1 MAPLLPSTRLVA
13 CPACREHV
21 KTDAAACPHCGAA
34 LPSVNRLGFASAAIV
49 GLALSG
55 CPDKDTMTTAEPEYG
70 VATTEPLASTGND
83 TEPGTGTG
91 TGTSMTAGTGTMS
104 GTGTTMEPQP
114 DYGTATFEPEY
125 GVPTTDATTSTG
137 TSTSTGTTTMGTGG
151 EPEYGVPETSSEPD
165 YGVPGT
171 TGG

>member
-1 MAPLLPSTRLVA
+1 MSPPLLPSTRLVA

-21 KTDAAACPHCGAA
+21 KTDASTCPHCGAN
-34 LPSVNRLGFASAAIV
+34 LPNTNRLGHAMSAAIV

-55 CPDKDTMTTAEPEYG
+55 CPKVEPEYG
-70 VATTEPLASTGND
+70 VATVEPMTETGND
-83 TEPGTGTG
+83 TDTGTDTGTGTG

-104 GTGTTMEPQP
+104 GTGT
-114 DYGTATFEPEY
+114 GTASTFEPEY

-137 TSTSTGTTTMGTGG
+137 TSTSTGTTTTTTTMG

-171 TGG
+171 TTK